1 MKKHL
6 TNINILHTSF
16 KTRSVIDFNHIDKSL
31 KKQWNNIIIQILNL
45 KASVGKKSP
54 HDVQKTKSVMQFV
67 IVLLIVSGTIAGRVS
82 TNPFVLGILPGSGLI
97 LKTFWEMKDFKKKI
111 ELCQFAFTTYV
122 TILIDLRS
130 FLRGV

>member
-1 MKKHL
+1 
-6 TNINILHTSF
+6 
-16 KTRSVIDFNHIDKSL
+16 
-31 KKQWNNIIIQILNL
+31 
-45 KASVGKKSP
+45 
-54 HDVQKTKSVMQFV
+54 MQFV
-67 IVLLIVSGTIAGRVS
+67 IVLLIVNGTIAGRVS

-97 LKTFWEMKDFKKKI
+97 LKTYWEMKDFKKKI

>member
-1 MKKHL
+1 
-6 TNINILHTSF
+6 
-16 KTRSVIDFNHIDKSL
+16 
-31 KKQWNNIIIQILNL
+31 
-45 KASVGKKSP
+45 
-54 HDVQKTKSVMQFV
+54 MQFV

-82 TNPFVLGILPGSGLI
+82 TNPFVLGILPGSGSG
-97 LKTFWEMKDFKKKI
+97 FKKKI